1 MHIMLIAR
9 PGHVLVL
16 CVRVHCALEN
26 EMNAVY
32 VLIIHDIIDRGTELI
47 TYRFF
52 SLCMND

>member
-1 MHIMLIAR
+1 MPIMFIAR

-47 TYRFF
+47 TYRFCLF
-52 SLCMND
+52 A